1 VADVTC
7 VLLQQVEQ
15 DQPRPG
21 GSRARQAEADRDRR
35 VPAHDIAAPPAAG
48 DCTTKFQFT
57 HVGDEQG
64 RLAGS
69 NAFASSRLLPGVAG
83 GAAKFDDSVIPWV
96 TLSSTP
102 RSEAWA

>member
-1 VADVTC
+1 MTDEYLRTTSPH
-7 VLLQQVEQ
+7 LF
-15 DQPRPG
+15 
-21 GSRARQAEADRDRR
+21 
-35 VPAHDIAAPPAAG
+35 AAG